1 MIYRVRAAKK
11 RYEITAGT
19 HYMGFHFGRRSLYL
33 PIDKRLSRFK
43 IKAKPGRTEIA
54 TVYNYKTLTVID

>member
-1 MIYRVRAAKK
+1 MIYRLRAVKK

-33 PIDKRLSRFK
+33 PISKRLGHIN
-43 IKAKPGRTEIA
+43 IKSKPGRTEI
-54 TVYNYKTLTVID
+54 TTTYKYKTLTIVE